1 MLEIGGSLRHARR
14 RARLEVLDVEA
25 ETMIPARY
33 LDAIEGERFELL
45 PAGPYRRSFLREYA
59 EYLGLRG
66 DLYVEEYVVRF
77 EPPEPKPEPEP
88 ARASA
93 ARHLSRALEEV
104 TAGRAAV
111 GVGLVAAAV
120 GVWLLGTGA
129 GSGGKPPLTTAA
141 IATPPAAH
149 HHHVAR
155 APAKPKA
162 AFAPPA
168 ARPPALE
175 LAATRGD
182 CWLELRVGSSTGPV
196 VYEHVLRQGETARF
210 GLRKAL
216 WLRVGAPWNLEAK
229 IGRHSVTSDLPPRTG
244 NAEATASGLSAR

>member
-1 MLEIGGSLRHARR
+1 MLEIGGSLRQARR
-14 RARLEVLDVEA
+14 RAGLEVLDVEA

-33 LDAIEGERFELL
+33 LEAIEGERFELL
-45 PAGPYRRSFLREYA
+45 PAGSYRRSFLREYA

-66 DLYVEEYVVRF
+66 DLYVEEYASRF

-141 IATPPAAH
+141 VATPPAAR
-149 HHHVAR
+149 HHVAR

-168 ARPPALE
+168 APSPALT

-196 VYEHVLRQGETARF
+196 VYEHTLRQGEKARF
-210 GLRKAL
+210 GLRKPL
-216 WLRVGAPWNLEAK
+216 WLRVGAPWNLEAT
-229 IGRHSVTSDLPPRTG
+229 IGHHSVTSDLPPRTG
-244 NAEATASGLSAR
+244 NAEATTNGLSAS